1 MSDNQQQQQQYGY
14 LPIGPNDRVQIWHS
28 STYRSSNLRVEV
40 LSQLGEAKQ
49 ERSHLRRII
58 LEETTICAILEQE
71 LENIGSLVFNDLE
84 QECIAIGKIRNMLC
98 AHIDI
103 LDNKLQAVEQQVNDL
118 NEFWHA
124 WLRRGVGAPIPQ
136 YNLHW
141 CRQS

>member
-40 LSQLGEAKQ
+40 FSQLGKAKQ

-84 QECIAIGKIRNMLC
+84 EECIAIGKIRNMLC

-103 LDNKLQAVEQQVNDL
+103 LDNKLQAVEQQVDDL
-118 NEFWHA
+118 NEFRHV
-124 WLRRGVGAPIPQ
+124 WLSREVAMSNER
-136 YNLHW
+136 HW
-141 CRQS
+141 MCNQPH